1 MRMRNCLFRYRRG
14 LFKFVVLWF
23 LSFPLT
29 GETQTFRGTV
39 ALFSAQFEVDR
50 LAPGLTTGEKT
61 FCVDDAD
68 NSISLEIFSNVD
80 DLFTRVSSPAN
91 QLLDATTIGLFG
103 GQFEAFGNPLVF
115 DDVAMPILPFSTQG
129 FHYLFKFPSLGPGQ
143 YTVEFEANPAL
154 AEEVAV
160 ITQVVT
166 DSRIATNVLAS
177 PTELTL
183 GKSILLT
190 VPFFNGQVPIIGA
203 NVQVTIMGENVSPTE
218 LTLLDDGDRGDVETG
233 DGLYTGMFTP
243 TEVGTYEVAAKIQ
256 APTWIDTPCFRKAGT
271 HFTVFEPTSRLTGT
285 VHDESVDSNGDGR
298 PDQVLVRV
306 ATNTVKAGEYRAFV
320 HLQTATGQRLFRSDA
335 ATLTTGLGEIAVAFE
350 IEALRELGEDGP
362 YQITRLGLIY
372 YGEHGV
378 IQSDHLLQVG
388 TTQAYHLDQ
397 FEKPL
402 FSLTGIT
409 TSQGIDADGNGLFEQ
424 LRVAIEIEVAQS
436 GFYTWTVNLTDSNEE
451 MITFA
456 TSEYYLYAGIN
467 QMVVNFDAAALE
479 QFGADGPYLL
489 RDLVLQ
495 GPAIFQIV
503 ERVGEPPAFP
513 VTQFFSTYSV
523 SGYLL
528 DDAGMPLA
536 GVLVEVNGQTALT
549 NEKGYYQIKG
559 LAAGNYTVTARKEG
573 YVFESVSITLNQN
586 QPVATVAVTGSFK
599 PSSPALLIG
608 TQSCDNNSVVV
619 SHNRVVLLTEE
630 GQEIHSFDS
639 GFTGKGIHLSATD
652 IDQDKLTDIMFSD
665 LAKGNNI
672 AIFTAKGT
680 PLASFQVRGNNQGIK
695 LATGDLAGNN
705 RPQLVTGSQAK
716 DDRVS
721 IYQTDGTWLQNLT
734 VLDSQKEFNLATGNI
749 MGDGREEIILSLAT
763 PTPSNNV
770 LVFDGGGTLLTSL
783 TAWLT
788 ESKGGKAPGVVVT
801 TGDVN
806 GDGVDEIIVGP
817 AEQAKENT
825 IAVYTAAGTLVSVFR
840 TSLPDE
846 EKAAGCTS
854 YYNRGIVLAAGDIDL
869 DGKAEII
876 VSRKGGRE
884 VRLFTAGGGLIRS
897 FQGANRDSAISDLAF
912 GEKIE
917 SSSP

>member
-1 MRMRNCLFRYRRG
+1 MKNNPQYDRRT
-14 LFKFVVLWF
+14 LLVLLAVVF
-23 LSFPLT
+23 LSGFPLM
-29 GETQTFRGTV
+29 GKAQEPIVGTI
-39 ALFSAQFEVDR
+39 ALLANQVEIDR
-50 LAPGLTTGEKT
+50 LAPGATSGKSEFWIDESASLSVEI
-61 FCVDDAD
+61 
-68 NSISLEIFSNVD
+68 ISTVETLI
-80 DLFTRVSSPAN
+80 TRIKGPGN
-91 QLLDATTIGLFG
+91 QVLDANTMDSVG
-103 GQFEAFGNPLVF
+103 GKFITFVGSQQFDSPLL
-115 DDVAMPILPFSTQG
+115 LPSLTPG
-129 FHYLFKFPSLGPGQ
+129 FHYLYQFPSLGVGQ
-143 YTVEFEANPAL
+143 YSVEFEADPNL
-154 AEEVAV
+154 SQEEAV
-160 ITQVVT
+160 ITQVIT
-166 DSRIATNVLAS
+166 DSSTMATLITKPQLN
-177 PTELTL
+177 L
-183 GKSILLT
+183 GDTAVLT
-190 VPFFNGQVPIIGA
+190 VPFFDGQHPILGA
-203 NVQVTIMGENVSPTE
+203 DVKVTVMTEGRPPVE
-218 LTLLDDGDRGDVETG
+218 LTLLDNGDSADNLAG
-233 DGLYTGMFTP
+233 DGLYSAEFIPQTP
-243 TEVGTYEVAAKIQ
+243 GDYLVSASIQ
-256 APTWIDTPCFRKAGT
+256 GQNWRGIPCFRKAGA

-285 VHDESVDSNGDGR
+285 VHDESVDSNGDGQ
-298 PDQVLVRV
+298 PDQVIVRV
-306 ATNTVKAGEYRAFV
+306 ATKTVKAGEYRAFV
-320 HLQTATGQRLFRSDA
+320 HFKTATGQQLFRSNA

-350 IEALRELGEDGP
+350 IEALRELGEEGP
-362 YQITRLGLIY
+362 YQITQLWLIY
-372 YGEHGV
+372 YGEDGA
-378 IQSDHLLQVG
+378 IESDNLTQVG

-402 FSLTGIT
+402 FSLTGVT

-456 TSEYYLYAGIN
+456 TSEDYFVAGIN

-503 ERVGEPPAFP
+503 ERAGETSAFP

-523 SGYLL
+523 SGYLV
-528 DDAGMPLA
+528 DDAGIPLA

-586 QPVATVAVTGSFK
+586 QPAATVAVTGSFK

-619 SHNRVVLLTEE
+619 SHNRVVLLTDE
-630 GQEIHSFDS
+630 GQLIRSFDP
-639 GFTGKGIHLSATD
+639 GFTGKGIHLRAAD
-652 IDQDKLTDIMFSD
+652 VDQDKLTDIVVSD

-695 LATGDLAGNN
+695 LAIGDLAGNN
-705 RPQLVTGSQAK
+705 RPQLVTTSQAK

-721 IYQTDGTWLQNLT
+721 IYQTNGTWLQNLT
-734 VLDSQKEFNLATGNI
+734 VLDNQKEFNLATGNLL
-749 MGDGREEIILSLAT
+749 GKNRDDIILTLAT

-788 ESKGGKAPGVVVT
+788 ETKGSKVPGLVVT

-817 AEQAKENT
+817 AEKAKEDT
-825 IAVYTAAGTLVSVFR
+825 IAIYTAAGTLFSTFR
-840 TSLPDE
+840 ASLPDE

-854 YYNRGIVLAAGDIDL
+854 YYNRGIVLAAGDLDH

-884 VRLFTAGGGLIRS
+884 VRLFTAGGVLIRS
-897 FQGANRDSAISDLAF
+897 FQGANRDYAISDLAF
-912 GEKIE
+912 GENVE
-917 SSSP
+917 RHSP